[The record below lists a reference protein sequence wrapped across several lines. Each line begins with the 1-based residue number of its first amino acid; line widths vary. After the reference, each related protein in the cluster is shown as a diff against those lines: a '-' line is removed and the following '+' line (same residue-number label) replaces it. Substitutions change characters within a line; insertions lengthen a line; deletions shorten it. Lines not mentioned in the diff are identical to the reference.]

1 MRLNPVDHFDPFWI
15 LLIPLEWWQILS
27 GRLCGHEPLPKLLRW
42 RVEQASLLRRIPQLV
57 WISSSTLWIETR
69 WVKIMKLE
77 HQPWERTF
85 MSWPPHLTSN
95 KSMWWSCVGRLQSD
109 DTFPQ
114 SMFSCSHL
122 RATVACVCEWEREYL
137 PWGNAFHL
145 VSLFAAWW
153 NPSTFRPCRAS
164 LSFRGTCQR
173 MMITLTS
180 KIPSYPKEQD
190 QLSYSPLLPDDFER
204 LSNLLSLFATWTVYF
219 CGLGTLRQCFLQ
231 CSWHWGSGLK
241 AELQLCCY

>member
-27 GRLCGHEPLPKLLRW
+27 GRLCGHEPLPKLSRW

-57 WISSSTLWIETR
+57 WISSSTLWIE
-69 WVKIMKLE
+69 KIMKIE

-85 MSWPPHLTSN
+85 MSWTPHLTSN
-95 KSMWWSCVGRLQSD
+95 KSTWWSRVGRLQSD

-114 SMFSCSHL
+114 SMFFLVPIWEQRL
-122 RATVACVCEWEREYL
+122 RVCVWEREREYL

-164 LSFRGTCQR
+164 LSFRGACQW

-219 CGLGTLRQCFLQ
+219 CGLGEKP
-231 CSWHWGSGLK
+231 WGSASFNAAGIEGLDSK
-241 AELQLCCY
+241 QMCCY

>member
-1 MRLNPVDHFDPFWI
+1 MNWDQVSENYETWTPALRTDFHVLAASFDFKQ
-15 LLIPLEWWQILS
+15 EY
-27 GRLCGHEPLPKLLRW
+27 
-42 RVEQASLLRRIPQLV
+42 V
-57 WISSSTLWIETR
+57 
-69 WVKIMKLE
+69 MKLCRKAAIWWYFSAV
-77 HQPWERTF
+77 HVFLVPIWEQ
-85 MSWPPHLTSN
+85 
-95 KSMWWSCVGRLQSD
+95 RL
-109 DTFPQ
+109 
-114 SMFSCSHL
+114 
-122 RATVACVCEWEREYL
+122 RVCVCEWEREYL